1 MTPALILGKTS
12 MRFKPQQ
19 LVWALSVLL
28 CLATVADAAFIS
40 GATGNAHY
48 QKDASGADP
57 TEVDAYITFAVWKNP
72 APGVNDWTADLAA
85 LGAGNA
91 HGFGAI
97 DTTAR
102 YVFLYQVTRDATDEL
117 DAPTPPAPS
126 TFVDGVHVG
135 FYESFSS
142 AGYLPG
148 TVFSTGGTPIA
159 GSNTLGSTLAH
170 GSLSAPGGTT
180 VTSTV
185 GLGFAAD
192 PGTGLDLGQAPSE
205 FGNPSGGF
213 ARYLFNADQNNKLNE
228 GDHSVIFFATDNIS
242 SIAAF
247 PNASSWREIKAVGN
261 YGTAIPSNIPVV
273 PVPNPEPTSLLL
285 TALGMA
291 GAAVRL
297 RRKKKLA
304 PAKSQATAA

>member
-1 MTPALILGKTS
+1 

-85 LGAGNA
+85 LGAGA
-91 HGFGAI
+91 AQGFTGI
-97 DTTAR
+97 DTTSK
-102 YVFLYQVTRDATDEL
+102 YVFLYQLTRDATDEV

-126 TFVDGVHVG
+126 TFVNAIDIG

-142 AGYLPG
+142 TGYLPN
-148 TVFSTGGTPIA
+148 TVFSSFGTPIV
-159 GSNTLGSTLAH
+159 GSNTVGTLAH
-170 GSLSAPGGTT
+170 GLLAAPGGTT
-180 VTSTV
+180 VVDAT

-192 PGTGLDLGQAPSE
+192 PGVAPDHAREPNS
-205 FGNPSGGF
+205 FGNVGGGDF
-213 ARYLFNADQNNKLNE
+213 RFTFTANNTNKMNE
-228 GDHSVIFFATDNIS
+228 GDHSVVFFATDNES
-242 SIAAF
+242 SVAAF
-247 PNASSWREIKAVGN
+247 PDVSSWRQVKAVGN